1 MLYIGTAVIGCP
13 NFRTK
18 FYIKNAQNILAVILI
33 FTTNKPLILI
43 KFAKKYSKTFYFK
56 YLTNVRM
63 SEENINYS
71 G

>member
-1 MLYIGTAVIGCP
+1 MLYVRTPVIGCP

-18 FYIKNAQNILAVILI
+18 FYIKNAQNILAAILI

-56 YLTNVRM
+56 YLINERM
-63 SEENINYS
+63 SEENID
-71 G
+71 